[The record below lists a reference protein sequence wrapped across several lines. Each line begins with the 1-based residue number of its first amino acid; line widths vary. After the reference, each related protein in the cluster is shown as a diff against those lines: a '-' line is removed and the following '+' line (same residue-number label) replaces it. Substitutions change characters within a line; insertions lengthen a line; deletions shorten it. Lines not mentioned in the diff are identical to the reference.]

1 MMYMRNFRTLN
12 VWEHGSPEQ
21 YFSASELKK
30 GFKDGKIGTDSK
42 FTWTV
47 GDDGKINRL
56 YEVNYYANNSVT
68 G

>member
-1 MMYMRNFRTLN
+1 MGA
-12 VWEHGSPEQ
+12 WSPEQ

-30 GFKDGKIGTDSK
+30 GFKDGKIGADSK

-47 GDDGKINRL
+47 GDDGKIDRL
-56 YEVNYYANNSVT
+56 YEVNYYENNSVT